1 MSLEVTD
8 DMLNDIVSKEGI
20 VILDFYADWC
30 QPCKVY
36 GPIIEEFS
44 KEVVD
49 IFVGKVN
56 IDLNNEFALKYGIR
70 SIPTTTMFKNG
81 ELMKKI
87 PGVIQKNKL
96 HDLVEHLR

>member
-8 DMLNDIVSKEGI
+8 HMLNDITTKEGI
-20 VILDFYADWC
+20 VLLDFYADWC

-36 GPIIEEFS
+36 SPIIEEFS
-44 KEVVD
+44 KEVSD
-49 IFVGKVN
+49 IFIGKVN
-56 IDLNNEFALKYGIR
+56 IDLHNKFTLKYGIR
-70 SIPTTTMFKNG
+70 SIPTTIIFKNG

-87 PGVIQKNKL
+87 PGVMQKNKL